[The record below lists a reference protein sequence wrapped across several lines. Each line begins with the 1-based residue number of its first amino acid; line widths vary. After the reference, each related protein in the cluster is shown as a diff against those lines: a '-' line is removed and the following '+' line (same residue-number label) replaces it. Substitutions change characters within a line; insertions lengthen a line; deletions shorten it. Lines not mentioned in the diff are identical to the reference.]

1 MKLKILAL
9 TALMTLCTVAPVEAG
24 IIVDFGGADD
34 DSGIIIVP
42 SRRRYR
48 DYDPRYR
55 YDWNHPLRYHRRY
68 RDDRFYHPL
77 YRGDRPRHRYGRF
90 YRPRR
95 SYIQFRIGF

>member
-42 SRRRYR
+42 
-48 DYDPRYR
+48 
-55 YDWNHPLRYHRRY
+55 
-68 RDDRFYHPL
+68 
-77 YRGDRPRHRYGRF
+77 YGF
-90 YRPRR
+90 VA
-95 SYIQFRIGF
+95 

>member
-42 SRRRYR
+42 YSRRHR

-55 YDWNHPLRYHRRY
+55 YDWSHRPRYHRRY
-68 RDDRFYHPL
+68 RDNRYYHP
-77 YRGDRPRHRYGRF
+77 RYWN
-90 YRPRR
+90 YRPRYR
-95 SYIQFRIGF
+95 SGRYYHPRGSYIQFRIGF